1 MTLSS
6 TMRNHGGPDSLGAA
20 QFDFST
26 NSNGCGAC
34 PYALAAVQQ
43 ADPTRYPDPSYSAL
57 RASLADFYAVAPWR
71 IVLAGSASEF
81 IFRIT
86 AYAQSMKAQT
96 ASVPV
101 HAYGDYAHAAQAFS
115 LQCATEPAL
124 ADLIWLCEPSSPLGQ
139 STPQPLF
146 LTENIVVLDGAY
158 APLRLSG
165 QSAITPA
172 LRCQIWQLFSP
183 NKALGLTGV
192 RGAFAIAPENDAN
205 QAERLQAMAPSW
217 AVGAHG
223 VAMLDAWTHAE
234 AQHWLAKSLEILQKW
249 KLHQIDGLST
259 RGWTVQP
266 SDTTFFTARP
276 PAGVN
281 VQALCCQLRTQG
293 IQLRDA
299 SSFGLPEWVRLSVQN
314 PQSQTA
320 LFSALDKATP

>member
-1 MTLSS
+1 MVSS
-6 TMRNHGGPDSLGAA
+6 TTRNHGGPNALGAA

-26 NSNGCGAC
+26 NSNGCGPC

-43 ADPTRYPDPSYSAL
+43 ADPTRYPDPTYSAL

-86 AYAQSMKAQT
+86 AYAQSMKART

-101 HAYGDYAHAAQAFS
+101 HAYGDYAHAAQAFG
-115 LQCATEPAL
+115 LQCATDTDP
-124 ADLIWLCEPSSPLGQ
+124 ADLVWLCEPSSPMGQ
-139 STPQPLF
+139 SNALPLF
-146 LTENIVVLDGAY
+146 LKENIVVLDRAY
-158 APLRLSG
+158 EVLRLSG
-165 QSAITPA
+165 QSAIHPA
-172 LRCQIWQLFSP
+172 LRSQIWQLFTP

-192 RGAFAIAPENDAN
+192 RGAFAIAPENAAS
-205 QAERLQAMAPSW
+205 QAEQLQAMAPSW

-266 SDTTFFTARP
+266 SETPFFTARP
-276 PAGVN
+276 PEGLN
-281 VQALCCQLRTQG
+281 VQVLCSQLRIQG

-299 SSFGLPEWVRLSVQN
+299 SSFGLPEWVRLSVQH
-314 PQSQTA
+314 PDTQTA
-320 LFSALDKATP
+320 LFSALDRSTS